1 MSLNWKTMI
10 WIRNAIFITS
20 NGSVVIR
27 IRSGKGCILYPC
39 TLNIL
44 EEVVSQIGINTEA
57 WFGNIQKYIL
67 NLPQSNSSS
76 CLKKTMK
83 ILRMCNAQIPVEHI
97 VSYDKLVATPLLVKR
112 GLLSRAIL
120 W

>member
-1 MSLNWKTMI
+1 M
-10 WIRNAIFITS
+10 
-20 NGSVVIR
+20 VVH
-27 IRSGKGCILYPC
+27 
-39 TLNIL
+39 
-44 EEVVSQIGINTEA
+44 QIEINTEV

-83 ILRMCNAQIPVEHI
+83 VLWMCNAQIQVEHI
-97 VSYDKLVATPLLVKR
+97 VCYDKLVATQLLVKR